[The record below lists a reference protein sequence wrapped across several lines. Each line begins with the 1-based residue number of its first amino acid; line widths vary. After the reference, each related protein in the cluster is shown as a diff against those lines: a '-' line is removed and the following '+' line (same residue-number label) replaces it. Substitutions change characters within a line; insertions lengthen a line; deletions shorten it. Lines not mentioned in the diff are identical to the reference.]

1 MNQKSKKRIKITLV
15 SLIILSIAFISFT
28 LFETK
33 DDINA
38 TFSNIDQ
45 KLQEL
50 QRTDRNAGFSVS
62 VFTKDSVLF
71 KKGYG
76 FSDVKNEILYT
87 DTTRQYIASI
97 SKTTIGVSLLKAQEL
112 GLLHIE
118 NDIND
123 YLPFKISNPNFPN
136 EKITLKQLATHTSSL
151 DYNEN
156 VVESL
161 YITENEKNKSLKGF
175 IHDYFEKGVYGE
187 ITYME
192 NKPGAI
198 FNYSNIGAG
207 LAAYIIEITSKMS
220 YAEFSQKYIFN
231 PLELKNTSWF
241 LTSKDTI
248 GIATYYELE
257 NKKLKEVK
265 ADGVILYPARDLITN
280 INDLTTYCQAIMSTS
295 SKLLTEESYAILL
308 NPQLDHTTENDVIDN
323 SGLFWMIDRNQYG
336 VTYQLTGMNG
346 GDNMISTKMWF
357 DPKTELGYIF
367 VGNTGVTEQNRIN
380 HIWLFKTLVSLGD
393 HYMMTNPK
401 NSFLDKISYKW
412 HNLYNRVR
420 AIF

>member
-1 MNQKSKKRIKITLV
+1 MTQTSKKRIKITLI
-15 SLIILSIAFISFT
+15 SFIILFIAFISFT

-38 TFSNIDQ
+38 TFSTIDQ
-45 KLQEL
+45 NLQEL
-50 QRTDRNAGFSVS
+50 QRTDRNAGFSVA

-76 FSDVKNEILYT
+76 FSDIKNETLYT
-87 DTTRQYIASI
+87 DITKQYIASI
-97 SKTTIGVSLLKAQEL
+97 SKTTIGVSLVKAQEL
-112 GLLHIE
+112 GLLHI
-118 NDIND
+118 DDDVND
-123 YLPFKISNPNFPN
+123 YLPFKISNPNFLD

-161 YITENEKNKSLKGF
+161 YISEDKKKKSLKEF
-175 IHDYFEKGVYGE
+175 IHNYFEKGVYGE

-192 NKPGAI
+192 NKPGTV

-207 LAAYIIEITSKMS
+207 LAAYIIEVTSKMS
-220 YAEFSQKYIFN
+220 YAEFSQKYIFD
-231 PLELKNTSWF
+231 PLELKDTSWF
-241 LTSKDTI
+241 LTPKDTI
-248 GIATYYELE
+248 DIATYYELE
-257 NKKLKEVK
+257 DEKLKEVQT
-265 ADGVILYPARDLITN
+265 DGVILYPARDLITN
-280 INDLTTYCQAIMSTS
+280 INDLTTYCQAIMSNS
-295 SKLLTEESYAILL
+295 PKLLNEESYATLL
-308 NPQLDHTTENDVIDN
+308 HPQLDSTTKNDAIDN

-346 GDNMISTKMWF
+346 GDNTISTKMWY

-367 VGNTGVTEQNRIN
+367 IGNMGVTKQNRIN

-401 NSFLDKISYKW
+401 NSFWDKVSYKS
-412 HNLYNRVR
+412 HNIYSRVR